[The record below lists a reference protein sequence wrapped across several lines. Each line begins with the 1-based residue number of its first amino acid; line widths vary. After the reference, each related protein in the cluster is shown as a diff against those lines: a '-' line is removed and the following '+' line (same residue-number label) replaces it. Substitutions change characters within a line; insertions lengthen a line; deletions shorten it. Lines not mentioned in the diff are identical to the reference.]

1 MLAVLTL
8 IAQLAASSAAGPA
21 DLAFMVGSWEGAQGQ
36 LRLEERW
43 TDARG
48 GLMLGLAR
56 TTKGEG
62 EAARAIAFEFLRIE
76 FRPDGSAVYVAQ
88 PNGRLKTEFP
98 LADKGPG
105 WALFENPGHDHPKK
119 IRYRLD
125 ADGSLVAELEGAG
138 KAQRFVFRPAAP
150 SR

>member
-48 GLMLGLAR
+48 GLMLGLALS
-56 TTKGEG
+56 G
-62 EAARAIAFEFLRIE
+62 AA
-76 FRPDGSAVYVAQ
+76 AQ
-88 PNGRLKTEFP
+88 WRLHRGQQP
-98 LADKGPG
+98 P
-105 WALFENPGHDHPKK
+105 PPQ
-119 IRYRLD
+119 RL
-125 ADGSLVAELEGAG
+125 G
-138 KAQRFVFRPAAP
+138 
-150 SR
+150 